1 MVMIADVTIIIKQG
15 VASLSVFSTDSV
27 ALVVVVVVVVSDVTC
42 IDEFIWAL
50 FTVSLGHK

>member
-27 ALVVVVVVVVSDVTC
+27 ALVVVVVVSDVTC

-50 FTVSLGHK
+50 ITVSLGHK

>member
-1 MVMIADVTIIIKQG
+1 MMIADVTTIIKQG
-15 VASLSVFSTDSV
+15 VAPLSVFATDSV
-27 ALVVVVVVVVSDVTC
+27 ALVVVVVSDVTC

>member
-27 ALVVVVVVVVSDVTC
+27 ALVVVVVSDVTC